1 MSILNWKLLTKK
13 RSSSTQGVGGELQ
26 IGTEFRRFLRF

>member
-1 MSILNWKLLTKK
+1 MEAAN
-13 RSSSTQGVGGELQ
+13 GVVDNEPVGGELQ